1 MGYKVVKT
9 EGGKTN
15 WNYLQSILY
24 VGLIVWAIGVRWW
37 SVNPFDDFLALRF
50 DLGTLMDILV
60 LWALWLVVWFFIK
73 RLRAEVRIG

>member
-1 MGYKVVKT
+1 MAYKIVKT

-15 WNYLQSILY
+15 WNLLQSILY
-24 VGLIVWAIGVRWW
+24 VIVIVWAIGVRWW
-37 SVNPFDDFLALRF
+37 NVNPFDDLWAMKF

-73 RLRAEVRIG
+73 RLRAAVSIT